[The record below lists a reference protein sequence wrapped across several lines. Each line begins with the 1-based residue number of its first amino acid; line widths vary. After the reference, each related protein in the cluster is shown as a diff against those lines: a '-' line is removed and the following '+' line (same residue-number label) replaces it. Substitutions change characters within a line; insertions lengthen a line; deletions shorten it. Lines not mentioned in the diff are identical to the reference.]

1 MCGSS
6 GKASKRKLK
15 SLSIGYSRMATYIVY
30 NGPLG
35 LTQIYIH
42 RDFFAQVR
50 KQRCPHPYG
59 TVIVAFG
66 RFVVRM

>member
-1 MCGSS
+1 MAPQEKQARGT
-6 GKASKRKLK
+6 LK
-15 SLSIGYSRMATYIVY
+15 SLSIGYSRLATYIVY

-35 LTQIYIH
+35 LTQICIH

-66 RFVVRM
+66 GFVVRM

>member
-1 MCGSS
+1 MAPQE
-6 GKASKRKLK
+6 KQARENFK

-59 TVIVAFG
+59 TVIVAIG